1 MLKFPLL
8 TQIIRRMQECL
19 PSTFVAPT
27 GRPWV
32 LRGTAD
38 AVTAL
43 GIRSTDDVE
52 MATIW
57 SIAFERGAQ
66 DAARFAEIVLSDP
79 AINGREI
86 EATKLI
92 GEGLGHAEILAKLR
106 ASAPGSAAPQSDER
120 KIVAFPSREGRA

>member
-1 MLKFPLL
+1 MVEFPLL
-8 TQIIRRMQECL
+8 TEIIRRMQECL
-19 PSTFVAPT
+19 LSTFVAPT

-66 DAARFAEIVLSDP
+66 DAARFAGIVLSDP
-79 AINGREI
+79 AIKGREI
-86 EATKLI
+86 DAMKLI
-92 GEGLGHAEILAKLR
+92 GEGLGHAEIIAKLR
-106 ASAPGSAAPQSDER
+106 ATAPGSAASQPDQS
-120 KIVAFPSREGRA
+120 KIIAFPSREGRA